1 MRTWAIGIHELTEE
15 QMRKVKETG
24 LKKSTVISRIKAKNP
39 WDIDKAVSTPPL
51 YETQVSKFYTKEDI
65 LEAEKNGIKRTTF
78 QARMTKLK
86 GWTLEEAKTVPASPG
101 RRRGHE

>member
-1 MRTWAIGIHELTEE
+1 MRTWAIGIHELTVE

-24 LKKSTVISRIKAKNP
+24 LKKKTVIGRIERG

-65 LEAEKNGIKRTTF
+65 LEAKKNGINRNTF

-86 GWTLEEAKTVPASPG
+86 GWTLEEAKTIPASPG
-101 RRRGHE
+101 RRRGNG